1 MLPELF
7 ASAVAADRLRLA
19 RSVAELPPP
28 EHEPGRAREVA
39 DQVLA
44 RPEYR
49 WADDKSLVE
58 RIGGWVA
65 DQIERV
71 TVPFGLGAG
80 GVPVWVGWL
89 VLVALAALVG
99 VLIYRSRAGWR
110 RDRVAGERGHGR
122 VVVSAGD
129 DRVDWAAEA
138 DRCESLGL
146 WREALRARY
155 RVLVGDLAQRGV
167 IGDLVGRTAGE
178 LVADVRTTA
187 PGVAPAFAAATDEF
201 EAAWY
206 GGAPVGPAGR
216 DRFVRLADDV
226 RAAARRN
233 PDGVEPSPAVR
244 G

>member
-1 MLPELF
+1 VLPELLT
-7 ASAVAADRLRLA
+7 SAVVTGHLRPA
-19 RSVAELPPP
+19 RSLVDLPPP
-28 EHEPGRAREVA
+28 EHEPGRAREAA

-49 WADDKSLVE
+49 WADDESLFE

-71 TVPFGLGAG
+71 TAPLGLGAG

-99 VLIYRSRAGWR
+99 VLIYRSRSGWR
-110 RDRVAGERGHGR
+110 RDRVAGAAGAAR

-129 DRVDWAAEA
+129 DAVDWAAEV

-146 WREALRARY
+146 WRDALRARY
-155 RVLVGDLAQRGV
+155 RVLVADLARRGV
-167 IGDLVGRTAGE
+167 LGDLVGRTAGE
-178 LVADVRTTA
+178 LVAEVRLTT
-187 PGVAPAFAAATDEF
+187 PGAAPAFTTATGVF

-206 GGAPVGPAGR
+206 GGAPAGPAER
-216 DRFVRLADDV
+216 DRFVGLADEV
-226 RAAARRN
+226 RAAARR
-233 PDGVEPSPAVR
+233 DKGGTEPSPAVR